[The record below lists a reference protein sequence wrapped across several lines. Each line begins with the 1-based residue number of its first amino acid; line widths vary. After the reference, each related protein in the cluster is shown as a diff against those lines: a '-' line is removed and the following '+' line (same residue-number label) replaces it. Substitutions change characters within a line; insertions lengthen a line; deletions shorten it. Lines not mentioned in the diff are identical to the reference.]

1 MNITTTERLYEIFLR
16 HPVIT
21 TDSRKIEPEC
31 IFFALKGDNF
41 DGNQFAS
48 QAISGGASY
57 AVIDDQKYAGG
68 NQFLL
73 VDNVLSA
80 LQSLAR
86 YHRNRLTIPV
96 IGITGSNGKTTTKE
110 LTGAVLSRK
119 FNTLTTPGNLNNHIG
134 VPLSVLAIKPETE
147 IAVIEMGAN
156 HQGEIAQLCQIAHPS
171 FGIITN
177 IGKAH
182 LEGFGGF
189 EGVIKAK
196 SELYSHIREK
206 GGTIFI
212 NGEDVLLN
220 DLAGGI
226 SQIKYGAGDDSL
238 VRGKITREYPF
249 LSLEIN
255 FENNDIQVD
264 SQLVGTYNFS
274 NILAAACIGHYFGV
288 EPADIKTAIEDYKPE
303 NNRSQFIQTPSNK
316 VVMDAYN
323 ANPSSMEAAISNFSK
338 LTDNNKVLILGDML
352 ELGEESITEHQKILD
367 LAKSSGSREIF
378 LVGKNFSEVSRNSSS
393 LNFLSVDDLIGFIQK
408 NPLRS
413 KTILIKGS
421 RGIRLEK
428 LLTEL

>member
-1 MNITTTERLYEIFLR
+1 MKKFTTEQLYEIFLR
-16 HPVIT
+16 HPAIT
-21 TDSRKIEPEC
+21 TDSRKVEKGS
-31 IFFALKGDNF
+31 IFFGLKGDNF
-41 DGNQFAS
+41 DGNQFAP
-48 QAISGGASY
+48 QAISDGASN
-57 AVIDDQKYAGG
+57 AVVDDPKYAGG
-68 NQFLL
+68 KQFLL

-86 YHRNRLTIPV
+86 YHRSRLTIPV
-96 IGITGSNGKTTTKE
+96 ISITGSNGKTTTKE

-119 FNTLTTPGNLNNHIG
+119 FNTLTTQGNLNNHIG

-156 HQGEIAQLCQIAHPS
+156 HQGEIAQLCQIAYPS

-189 EGVIKAK
+189 QGVIKAK
-196 SELYSHIREK
+196 SELYDYVRKS

-212 NGEDVLLN
+212 NGDDALLI
-220 DLAGGI
+220 DLAKEI
-226 SQIKYGAGDDSL
+226 PQLKYGKSEHDL
-238 VRGKITREYPF
+238 VRGKITRETPF
-249 LSLEIN
+249 LSLEIQFKN
-255 FENNDIQVD
+255 TLIQVD
-264 SQLVGTYNFS
+264 SLLVGAYNFS

-288 EPADIKTAIEDYKPE
+288 EPADIKAAIETYKPE

-323 ANPSSMEAAISNFSK
+323 ANPSSMEAAISNFAK
-338 LTDNNKVLILGDML
+338 LSDTGKVLILGDML
-352 ELGEESITEHQKILD
+352 ELGEESIPEHQKILD
-367 LAKSSGSREIF
+367 LAQYSGATQIM
-378 LVGKNFSEVSRNSSS
+378 LVGKNFSESIKKSTFQ
-393 LNFLSVDDLIGFIQK
+393 NFLSVEEIIEFVRE
-408 NPLRS
+408 NPLNG

-428 LLTEL
+428 LLAVL